1 MRSAKAVA
9 HGKHG
14 DVQIVETKSN
24 GAGSA
29 AASAHHGA
37 LSANSNGSS
46 HGPGIGHGHEN
57 GHGSGHAKP
66 GPKAKKP
73 SNGPHRFLKAALKSP
88 RQIGSVIPSSPF
100 LGRAMMRLVDL
111 PAAKTV
117 VEYGPGTGSITKVLL
132 KHLSPGAKFFAIE
145 LNDTMVQSFAHSF
158 PKVKLYHRSVADIE
172 AICVAEGLAA
182 KNSLDVIISGI
193 PWAVL
198 PENLQ
203 TTLLAA
209 SVRALRP
216 GGVMLTY
223 GYHGGLLLKAGR
235 NFAKTLPKHFAHVT
249 RSAPVWLNLPPAFVY
264 RCEK

>member
-14 DVQIVETKSN
+14 DVQIVETKSH
-24 GAGSA
+24 GSGSASA
-29 AASAHHGA
+29 AAHHGGHTA
-37 LSANSNGSS
+37 SSNGATN
-46 HGPGIGHGHEN
+46 GHEN
-57 GHGSGHAKP
+57 GHANP
-66 GPKAKKP
+66 DAKAKKLKT
-73 SNGPHRFLKAALKSP
+73 GPNPFLKAALKSP

-100 LGRAMMRLVDL
+100 LGKAMMRLVDL

-117 VEYGPGTGSITKVLL
+117 VEFGPGTGSITKVVL
-132 KHLSPGAKFFAIE
+132 KHLGPGAKFFAIE
-145 LNDTMVQSFAHSF
+145 LNDTMAQSFAHNL
-158 PKVKLYHRSVADIE
+158 PHVKLYHRSIADIE
-172 AICVAEGLAA
+172 AICVAEGLAPT
-182 KNSLDVIISGI
+182 NSVDVIISGI

-198 PENLQ
+198 PEAVQ

-209 SVRALRP
+209 AVRALRP

-235 NFAKTLPKHFAHVT
+235 NFAKTLPKHFSHVT
-249 RSAPVWLNLPPAFVY
+249 RSAPIWLNVPPAFVY

>member
-9 HGKHG
+9 PSKHG
-14 DVQIVETKSN
+14 DAQIVETKSH

-29 AASAHHGA
+29 SAAAHHTGH
-37 LSANSNGSS
+37 STSSNGSS
-46 HGPGIGHGHEN
+46 NAPNN
-57 GHGSGHAKP
+57 GHGNGHAKQ
-66 GPKAKKP
+66 GPKAKK
-73 SNGPHRFLKAALKSP
+73 SSHGPQRFLKAALKSP

-100 LGRAMMRLVDL
+100 LGKAMMRLIDL

-132 KHLSPGAKFFAIE
+132 KHLGTGAKFFAIE
-145 LNDTMVQSFAHSF
+145 LNDAMAQSFAHNY
-158 PKVKLYHRSVADIE
+158 PQVKLYHRSIADIE
-172 AICVAEGLAA
+172 AICVAEGLTAN
-182 KNSLDVIISGI
+182 NSVDVIISGI

-198 PENLQ
+198 PEAVQ

-209 SVRALRP
+209 AARALRP

-235 NFAKTLPKHFAHVT
+235 NFAKTLPKHFSHVT
-249 RSAPVWLNLPPAFVY
+249 RSAPVWLNVPPAFVY

>member
-9 HGKHG
+9 PSKHG
-14 DVQIVETKSN
+14 DAQIVETKSH

-29 AASAHHGA
+29 SAVAHHGGHFTSS
-37 LSANSNGSS
+37 SAPSNGHGNGHAKQGTKAKKSS
-46 HGPGIGHGHEN
+46 HGPQ
-57 GHGSGHAKP
+57 
-66 GPKAKKP
+66 
-73 SNGPHRFLKAALKSP
+73 RFLKAALKSP

-100 LGRAMMRLVDL
+100 LGKAMVRLIDL

-132 KHLSPGAKFFAIE
+132 KHLAPGAKFFAIE
-145 LNDTMVQSFAHSF
+145 LNDTMAHSFAHNF
-158 PKVKLYHRSVADIE
+158 PNVKLYHRSIADIE
-172 AICVAEGLAA
+172 AICVAEGLAP
-182 KNSLDVIISGI
+182 KNSVDVIISGI

-198 PENLQ
+198 PEALQ

-209 SVRALRP
+209 AVRALRP

-235 NFAKTLPKHFAHVT
+235 NFAKTLPKHFSHVT
-249 RSAPVWLNLPPAFVY
+249 RSAPIWLNVPPAFVY

>member
-14 DVQIVETKSN
+14 DAQIVETKLHGGGTAS
-24 GAGSA
+24 
-29 AASAHHGA
+29 ASAHHGA
-37 LSANSNGSS
+37 LSADSNGTSNG
-46 HGPGIGHGHEN
+46 HGNGHEN
-57 GHGSGHAKP
+57 GHAKP
-66 GPKAKKP
+66 GSTAKNPK
-73 SNGPHRFLKAALKSP
+73 NGPRRFLKAALKSP

-111 PAAKTV
+111 PTAKTV

-145 LNDTMVQSFAHSF
+145 LNDTMAQSFAQNY
-158 PKVKLYHRSVADIE
+158 PKVKLHHRSIADIE
-172 AICVAEGLAA
+172 AICIAEGLPAN
-182 KNSLDVIISGI
+182 NSVDVIISGI

-198 PENLQ
+198 PEAVQ

-209 SVRALRP
+209 TVRALRP

-223 GYHGGLLLKAGR
+223 GYHGGLLLKSGR
-235 NFAKTLPKHFAHVT
+235 AFAKLLPKHFSNVT
-249 RSAPVWLNLPPAFVY
+249 RSAPVWLNVPPAFVY